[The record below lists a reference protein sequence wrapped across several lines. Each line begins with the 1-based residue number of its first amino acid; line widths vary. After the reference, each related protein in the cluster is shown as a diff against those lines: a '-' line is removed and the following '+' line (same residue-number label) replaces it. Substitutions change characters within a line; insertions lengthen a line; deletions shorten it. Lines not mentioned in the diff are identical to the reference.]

1 MRIPFAKLFSLLPD
15 GSFSPLST
23 AEIKGIPLKPGL
35 WIGEGVNVPGVD
47 LAVLRGR
54 DLEVDLQQGTYT
66 IRGAY

>member
-15 GSFSPLST
+15 GSYSPLSKT
-23 AEIKGIPLKPGL
+23 EIKGIPLKPGL
-35 WIGEGVNVPGVD
+35 WIGEGISIPGVD

-54 DLEVDLQQGTYT
+54 DLEVEIQQGTYT